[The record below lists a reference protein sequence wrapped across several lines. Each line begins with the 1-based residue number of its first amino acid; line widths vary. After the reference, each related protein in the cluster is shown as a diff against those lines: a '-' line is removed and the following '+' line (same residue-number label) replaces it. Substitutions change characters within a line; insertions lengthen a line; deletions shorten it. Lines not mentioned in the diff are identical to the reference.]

1 MLRMTFKLLI
11 LTIIFLQ
18 ISCGQKYEMTD
29 MQGRQ
34 IDISELI
41 ESGKFKEHYC
51 EGKIDKLV
59 EINPIALDLNY
70 EDELQKQF
78 AFWFD
83 NNNQLLETQV
93 TDTIPYQV
101 DSLFAKTKYQYS
113 YIINSVDS
121 PIHVYTTDIEVNR
134 NKYLRL
140 FIRSDVAKKLFDIDY
155 TSTDWI
161 NNNCDSLNINTI
173 KFP

>member
-1 MLRMTFKLLI
+1 MTFKLPI
-11 LTIIFLQ
+11 LMIIFLQ
-18 ISCGQKYEMTD
+18 ISCGQKYEMND

-34 IDISELI
+34 IDVSELI
-41 ESGKFKEHYC
+41 ESGKFKPHYC
-51 EGKIDKLV
+51 ESRIDKLV
-59 EINPIALDLNY
+59 EIIPTTLDFAY

-83 NNNQLLETQV
+83 NNHEALETKV

-101 DSLFAKTKYQYS
+101 DSLFVKTKYQYS

-121 PIHVYTTDIEVNR
+121 PINVYMTDIEVNT

-140 FIRSDVAKKLFDIDY
+140 FIRSGADKKLFDIDY

-161 NNNCDSLNINTI
+161 IDNCDSLKSNTI
-173 KFP
+173 KYP